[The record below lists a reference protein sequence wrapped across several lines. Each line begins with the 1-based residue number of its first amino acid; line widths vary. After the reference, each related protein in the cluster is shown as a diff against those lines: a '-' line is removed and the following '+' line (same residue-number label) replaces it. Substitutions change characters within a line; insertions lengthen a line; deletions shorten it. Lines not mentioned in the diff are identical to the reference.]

1 MSRFA
6 TLLTFAACF
15 VAAFA
20 AEHQVVQRDSSADT
34 PIGGFIPKKSLSI
47 IGAIA
52 YGTSAAVMWIQFF
65 LNKPKHPFMLSLN
78 LGMSTMSAGF
88 VLRYMYAT
96 PPFTLGKYTA
106 WDMCILLSPCLFLA
120 TDYMLLSRLV
130 NTFDPQIVARCLAIK
145 PTRVVKIFV
154 WSDALTFFLQVS
166 GGGLTSSHNVSQA
179 NLGSKIALIG
189 LILQAVSFLL
199 FTFLVFT
206 FAHHVES
213 DYPQIWHP
221 KTSVPVRILSTEPI
235 DDWRILVFIMSVTCV
250 GILTRSVFRIAEFA
264 GGYSGRVATH
274 EGYFY
279 LLDALPLLLTMSL
292 YALVWPTRFFHPA
305 AEKAARLRGSS
316 QDLLSMQGFRALS
329 A

>member
-1 MSRFA
+1 
-6 TLLTFAACF
+6 
-15 VAAFA
+15 
-20 AEHQVVQRDSSADT
+20 
-34 PIGGFIPKKSLSI
+34 
-47 IGAIA
+47 
-52 YGTSAAVMWIQFF
+52 
-65 LNKPKHPFMLSLN
+65 
-78 LGMSTMSAGF
+78 
-88 VLRYMYAT
+88 
-96 PPFTLGKYTA
+96 
-106 WDMCILLSPCLFLA
+106 
-120 TDYMLLSRLV
+120 MLLSRLV

-179 NLGSKIALIG
+179 NLGSKVRHRVDWAHP
-189 LILQAVSFLL
+189 QAVSFLL

-206 FAHHVES
+206 FAHHVYVFLYFCSSCSRSQADRPSSES